1 MKPAKR
7 SLIYLVIATSLALF
21 SVGES
26 PAAPKSTS
34 GKLNTL
40 KNNEQR
46 IKQLQQ
52 KTQALKQKE
61 QKTKESIADI
71 QQDLEKASRDLDASN
86 RRYEAAHKEVEL
98 VTNDLIDSEA
108 DFETRMEQAQKRL
121 RKMYMYR
128 HYAKANQLME
138 SQNLAELTRKIGYF
152 RYLAEQDET
161 LLQDLKI
168 KKDKLSRLQ
177 YQQMLKR
184 QVLGKQANEQ
194 AEAKDKHKLAKDK
207 EVQYL
212 QKLTSER
219 QVYEREQRALE
230 RQSRSITDELQRMY
244 ARQGASSNNIS
255 YGTGR
260 FMHPISGYPLTSRF
274 GWRVHPIF
282 RTRKLHTGQDYGAPA
297 GAQIRAADHGIVI
310 SAGWRG
316 GYGKAILIDH
326 GKGIVT
332 LYAHSSAYYVKAGQ
346 RVKKGQVIAAV
357 GSTGY
362 STGPHL
368 HFEVRRNGAPVDP
381 SPWF

>member
-1 MKPAKR
+1 MKQARRK
-7 SLIYLVIATSLALF
+7 LIYCVIAASLAMV
-21 SVGES
+21 SMGES
-26 PAAPKSTS
+26 PAAPKATTN
-34 GKLNTL
+34 KLNKL
-40 KNNEQR
+40 KQNEQH

-61 QKTKESIADI
+61 KQAKQSIAGI
-71 QQDLEKASRDLDASN
+71 QQNLEKAARDLDASN

-98 VTNDLIDSEA
+98 VTNTLIESEA
-108 DFETRMEQAQKRL
+108 DFENRMELAQKRL
-121 RKMYMYR
+121 RRMYMYR

-138 SQNLAELTRKIGYF
+138 SENLAELTRKIGYF

-168 KKDKLSRLQ
+168 KKDKLSRMQ

-194 AEAKDKHKLAKDK
+194 AEAKDKHALAKQK

-230 RQSRSITDELQRMY
+230 RQSRSITSELQRMY
-244 ARQGASSNNIS
+244 ARQGSTRNKVS

-260 FMHPISGYPLTSRF
+260 FVHPVAGYPMTSRF

-282 RTRKLHTGQDYGAPA
+282 RTKKLHTGQDYGAPA
-297 GAQIRAADHGIVI
+297 GVKIRAADNGVVL

-316 GYGKAILIDH
+316 GYGKAVVIDH

-332 LYAHSSAYYVKAGQ
+332 LYAHSSAYYVRAGQ

-368 HFEVRRNGAPVDP
+368 HFEVRKNGAPVNP
-381 SPWF
+381 MSWF